1 MAAITNLDFRTLGT
15 EFIDLLTNILPNE
28 QEVKA
33 FKNYESD
40 GKPLAALSPTDQFL
54 IQVSLILS
62 TFSIP
67 IAKKTRPPLES
78 MCHCPLFV
86 CKETTPLDF
95 DYSLVCK
102 VVMINTCYSYYMNY
116 TIYT

>member
-1 MAAITNLDFRTLGT
+1 MINVTRIANLIHKLSYFLVLKKLTLTEQQVLAAITNLDFRTLGT

-54 IQVSLILS
+54 IQVSL
-62 TFSIP
+62 
-67 IAKKTRPPLES
+67 
-78 MCHCPLFV
+78 M
-86 CKETTPLDF
+86 
-95 DYSLVCK
+95 
-102 VVMINTCYSYYMNY
+102 
-116 TIYT
+116 